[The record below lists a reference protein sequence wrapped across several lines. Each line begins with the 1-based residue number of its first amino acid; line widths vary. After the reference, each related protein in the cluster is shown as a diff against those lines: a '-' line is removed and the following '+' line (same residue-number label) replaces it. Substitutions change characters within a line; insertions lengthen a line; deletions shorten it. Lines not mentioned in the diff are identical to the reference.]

1 LTSLAYT
8 IKNMRDAPRYRR
20 FLILF
25 GLSCVGLA
33 GSLLMRWTG
42 DAVVPCL
49 AVVFAGA
56 WFFGFEGGLTVVLF
70 TSVFALLVTVS
81 QNAQGWT
88 QVGELTGLGLVISW
102 ALDRTQKREHR
113 FRTMIA
119 SLADAVI
126 VTDNKGRIRYMN
138 AQAEALLGTP
148 FRKAKKA
155 PLREVVRVLDRKTR
169 EPVDL
174 PIEAMLRGEISS
186 APALKRRI
194 VTLEGM
200 DSEVEE
206 AIAPLRSKSGEIA
219 GVILIIRDTTRR
231 READDQLS
239 RSQKMDALARMA
251 GGVAGDFNN
260 LLTVITG
267 YGEMLRRELS
277 APNPLRR
284 YTDEIIVA
292 ADRAAAVTQ
301 QLMAFSRHQSAQT
314 RLIDLNSSVAG
325 MEIMLRRLL
334 GDGIELV
341 SIPGPGVQRIKADPG
356 QIEQM
361 IVNLAMNSRD
371 AMPEGG
377 KFMIETAPV
386 ELASDTGGRPDTLA
400 PGSYVLMTVS
410 DTGVGM
416 NAATLSRLFEPF
428 FTTKVQG
435 KSTGLG
441 LTIVYGIVR
450 LSGGDINVYSKPGAG
465 TIFEIYLPKSKE
477 HDRAVH
483 RTSRGPRGTE
493 TILVA
498 DDDDGVRK
506 LVHAVLATGG
516 YTVIEA
522 GDGKEALGAY
532 SADPNRF
539 DMILTD
545 VVMPHMN
552 GFELGNRIA
561 ELSPEKKVLYMSGFR
576 DTPLAGSEPKR
587 PRLFLEKPFTPD
599 VLLARVRDTLDGK
612 LETRV

>member
-1 LTSLAYT
+1 
-8 IKNMRDAPRYRR
+8 MREVPRYRR

-42 DAVVPCL
+42 DAVVPYL
-49 AVVFAGA
+49 AAIFAGA
-56 WFFGFEGGLTVVLF
+56 WLFGFEGGLTVVLF
-70 TSVFALLVTVS
+70 TGVFALLVTVS
-81 QNAQGWT
+81 QNSQGWT
-88 QVGELTGLGLVISW
+88 QVAELVVLGLAMSW
-102 ALDRTQKREHR
+102 ALEWTQRREHR

-119 SLADAVI
+119 SLADAAI
-126 VTDNKGRIRYMN
+126 VTDQRGRIRYMN
-138 AQAEALLGTP
+138 AQAEALLGTT
-148 FRKAKKA
+148 FLKVKKV
-155 PLREVVRVLDRKTR
+155 RIQDVVRFLDRRTR
-169 EPVDL
+169 EPVEL
-174 PIEAMLRGEISS
+174 PVDAILRGEVPTS
-186 APALKRRI
+186 PTLKRRI

-206 AIAPLRSKSGEIA
+206 TVAPLRSRSGQIS
-219 GVILIIRDTTRR
+219 GLLLIVRDTTRR

-314 RLIDLNSSVAG
+314 RLIDLNSSLAG
-325 MEIMLRRLL
+325 MEVMLRRLL
-334 GDGIELV
+334 GDRIELV

-377 KFMIETAPV
+377 KFMIETSPV
-386 ELASDTGGRPDTLA
+386 EITADMAGRPDTLA
-400 PGSYVLMTVS
+400 PGSYVLVTVS

-416 NAATLSRLFEPF
+416 DSATLSKLFEPF
-428 FTTKVQG
+428 FTTKAQG

-450 LSGGDINVYSKPGAG
+450 QSGGDINVYSKPGAG

-477 HDRAVH
+477 YDRAIR
-483 RTSRGPRGTE
+483 RTPRGPRGTE

-506 LVHAVLATGG
+506 LVHAVLATSG

-522 GDGKEALGAY
+522 IDGKEALGVYA
-532 SADPNRF
+532 ADQNRF
-539 DMILTD
+539 DMVLTD
-545 VVMPHMN
+545 IVMPNMN

-561 ELSPEKKVLYMSGFR
+561 ELTPDRKVLYMSGFR
-576 DTPLAGSEPKR
+576 DTPLAGSEPDR

-599 VLLARVRDTLDGK
+599 VLLARVRDVLDGK
-612 LETRV
+612 LEARV